1 MSKFDDFVMTID
13 DDEDIVVED
22 AMDIVEEEEEEKKE
36 QQKPLDKKAAKKARK
51 LANREQKQGKA
62 ASTLKADKEKKKK
75 ADEDSAFDEEFS
87 FSMDGGSGVG
97 GRKDWDFTAA
107 RGMLKGKDAD
117 RTSIDDIIAKKR
129 QEAKDRK
136 KKAKKAVVEE
146 EKKKEES
153 ENEEDEDAEFVGGS
167 DDEEEAEEEN
177 DEDLALDGFG
187 AGAERIEQEEEEEE
201 DEDDDD
207 SDSETE
213 EELTDDEPEDM
224 EVNSDEEA
232 EEDEAEKQRKKEYFA
247 DEEEEDKKEHQSF
260 ASMNLSRPILRG
272 LSNVGFIKPTGIQ
285 SRTIPVALMGKDICG
300 GAVTGSGKTA
310 AFIVPILERLLY
322 RPRQTPSTRV
332 LILCPTRE
340 LAAQVHSVAVKLAN
354 YTDITF
360 CLCVG
365 GLSVKTQE
373 QELKL
378 KPDVVVATPGRL
390 IDHVRNSSGF
400 HLDACEILVMDE
412 ADRMLEDGFAD
423 ELGEIVKACPR
434 SRQTMLFSAT
444 MTDNVDQLV
453 RMSLNNPVRLF
464 VDPSNQAASRLIQE
478 FVRIRQNRESDRSAV
493 LLALCRKTFKNKVI
507 VFFRSKAAAHQM
519 KILFGL
525 MGLNA
530 AELHGNLTQEQRL
543 EALER
548 FRDNEVDYLLAT
560 DLAARGLDIKGIET
574 VINYNMPTQ
583 FAQYLHRV
591 GRTARAGRNGRSVT
605 LVGES
610 DRKMLKMAIKSSA
623 GKSQVKNRVV
633 NNEVVQRYK
642 QKVESLGPEIKEVLA
657 EEKQERAIRNAEM
670 QLKKSENMLHHGAEI
685 YARPARTW
693 FQTESEK
700 KKAKTAGKEEHKA
713 KFGLTEDKTETKPK
727 EKRGK
732 YDGMS
737 RQKRRRLQAMED
749 DDAEEDGRH
758 QKFAARA
765 AKKSSQ
771 PARITKMRTPK
782 AGGGKGK
789 KGRK

>member
-1 MSKFDDFVMTID
+1 
-13 DDEDIVVED
+13 
-22 AMDIVEEEEEEKKE
+22 
-36 QQKPLDKKAAKKARK
+36 
-51 LANREQKQGKA
+51 
-62 ASTLKADKEKKKK
+62 
-75 ADEDSAFDEEFS
+75 
-87 FSMDGGSGVG
+87 
-97 GRKDWDFTAA
+97 
-107 RGMLKGKDAD
+107 
-117 RTSIDDIIAKKR
+117 
-129 QEAKDRK
+129 
-136 KKAKKAVVEE
+136 
-146 EKKKEES
+146 
-153 ENEEDEDAEFVGGS
+153 
-167 DDEEEAEEEN
+167 
-177 DEDLALDGFG
+177 
-187 AGAERIEQEEEEEE
+187 
-201 DEDDDD
+201 
-207 SDSETE
+207 
-213 EELTDDEPEDM
+213 
-224 EVNSDEEA
+224 
-232 EEDEAEKQRKKEYFA
+232 
-247 DEEEEDKKEHQSF
+247 
-260 ASMNLSRPILRG
+260 MNLSRPILKG
-272 LSNVGFIKPTGIQ
+272 LSNVGFIKPTDIQ
-285 SRTIPVALMGKDICG
+285 SRTIPISLMGKDICG

-360 CLCVG
+360 ALCVG

-390 IDHVRNSSGF
+390 IDHVRNSTGF

-423 ELGEIVKACPR
+423 ELGEIIKACPR
-434 SRQTMLFSAT
+434 GRQTMLFSAT

-478 FVRIRQNRESDRSAV
+478 FVRIRQTRESDRAAV
-493 LLALCRKTFKNKVI
+493 LLALCRKTFKEKVI

-525 MGLNA
+525 MGLSA

-610 DRKMLKMAIKSSA
+610 DRKMLKMAIKSSVGA
-623 GKSQVKNRVV
+623 QVKNRVV
-633 NNEVVQRYK
+633 NHEVVQRYK
-642 QKVESLGPEIKEVLA
+642 QKVESLGPQIKEVLA

-693 FQTESEK
+693 FQTEKEK
-700 KKAKTAGKEEHKA
+700 KTGQTAGKEDHKA
-713 KFGLTEDKTETKPK
+713 KFGIQEDKSDTKPK

-737 RQKRRRLQAMED
+737 RQKRRRMQAMEE
-749 DDAEEDGRH
+749 DDAEDDGRS
-758 QKFAARA
+758 QKMAARA

-771 PARITKMRTPK
+771 PARLTNMRTPK
-782 AGGGKGK
+782 TGGKGK

>member
-1 MSKFDDFVMTID
+1 
-13 DDEDIVVED
+13 
-22 AMDIVEEEEEEKKE
+22 
-36 QQKPLDKKAAKKARK
+36 
-51 LANREQKQGKA
+51 
-62 ASTLKADKEKKKK
+62 
-75 ADEDSAFDEEFS
+75 
-87 FSMDGGSGVG
+87 
-97 GRKDWDFTAA
+97 
-107 RGMLKGKDAD
+107 
-117 RTSIDDIIAKKR
+117 
-129 QEAKDRK
+129 
-136 KKAKKAVVEE
+136 
-146 EKKKEES
+146 
-153 ENEEDEDAEFVGGS
+153 
-167 DDEEEAEEEN
+167 
-177 DEDLALDGFG
+177 
-187 AGAERIEQEEEEEE
+187 
-201 DEDDDD
+201 
-207 SDSETE
+207 
-213 EELTDDEPEDM
+213 
-224 EVNSDEEA
+224 
-232 EEDEAEKQRKKEYFA
+232 
-247 DEEEEDKKEHQSF
+247 
-260 ASMNLSRPILRG
+260 
-272 LSNVGFIKPTGIQ
+272 
-285 SRTIPVALMGKDICG
+285 MGKDICG

-354 YTDITF
+354 YTDISF

-390 IDHVRNSSGF
+390 IDHVRNSTGF

-423 ELGEIVKACPR
+423 ELGEIIKACPR

-478 FVRIRQNRESDRSAV
+478 FVRIRQTRESDRAAV
-493 LLALCRKTFKNKVI
+493 LLALCRKTFKKKVI

-519 KILFGL
+519 KIMFGL
-525 MGLNA
+525 MGLSA

-605 LVGES
+605 LVGEA
-610 DRKMLKMAIKSSA
+610 DRKMLKMAIKSSVGA
-623 GKSQVKNRVV
+623 QVKNRVV
-633 NNEVVQRYK
+633 NHELVQRYK
-642 QKVESLGPEIKEVLA
+642 QKVESLGAQIKEVLA

-693 FQTESEK
+693 FQTETEK
-700 KKAKTAGKEEHKA
+700 KTNKNAGKADHRA
-713 KFGLTEDKTETKPK
+713 KFGLEDADAADAKPK
-727 EKRGK
+727 EVK
-732 YDGMS
+732 
-737 RQKRRRLQAMED
+737 
-749 DDAEEDGRH
+749 
-758 QKFAARA
+758 
-765 AKKSSQ
+765 
-771 PARITKMRTPK
+771 
-782 AGGGKGK
+782 
-789 KGRK
+789 